1 MLKVLL
7 FRYLLTALLLCYSLL
22 SIAQTFRSGNAKT
35 QLLELYSSQG
45 CSSCPA
51 AEKWISNMI
60 DNPQLWNT
68 FIPLVFHVDY
78 WNYLGWK
85 DPFSNQKFSQRQRRY
100 HTQGKI
106 NSVYTPGFILNGKE
120 WRGPKVNELLLAH
133 NKSSGILSARLTN
146 NVLQVRYEHTQT
158 LQLNIALL
166 GFGIKTKVLNG
177 ENSGSLFSED
187 FIVLDFKSIFSDN
200 AQWNL
205 PVTID
210 SDFNAS
216 RYALVLWV
224 NNIEN
229 LQPLQAV
236 GGWINP

>member
-1 MLKVLL
+1 MIKVLL
-7 FRYLLTALLLCYSLL
+7 FKYLLTALLLCYSLL

-45 CSSCPA
+45 CSSCPP
-51 AEKWISNMI
+51 AEKWVSNMI

-100 HTQGKI
+100 HAQGNI
-106 NSVYTPGFILNGKE
+106 NSVYTPGFILNGEE
-120 WRGPKVNELLLAH
+120 WRGRKVNELLLAR
-133 NKSSGILSARLTN
+133 NKSSGILSAKLTN
-146 NVLQVRYEHTQT
+146 NVLQVRYEYTQA

-166 GFGIKTKVLNG
+166 GFGIKTEVLNG

-205 PVTID
+205 PVTTD
-210 SDFNAS
+210 SEFNAS

-224 NNIEN
+224 NNIED

-236 GGWINP
+236 GGWIDP